1 MDLSQIAGSIPLHS
15 GQPLRLL
22 NGYGRRITVLEG
34 NVWVTQDGDP
44 RDVVLRAGDDFRF
57 DRPATAILS
66 ALDGDARVVRQD
78 GVDVGAGGGQGPKG
92 FLAALSRFWNKLRDA
107 RHAEQVRA
115 SLRGLSDYTLADVGL
130 QRAACG
136 VTRHD

>member
-1 MDLSQIAGSIPLHS
+1 MDLSQIAGSISLPS

-57 DRPATAILS
+57 DRPVAAVMS
-66 ALDGDARVVRQD
+66 ALDGNARIVPQD
-78 GVDVGAGGGQGPKG
+78 GVDVGAGSGPGHKG
-92 FLAALSRFWNKLRDA
+92 FLAALSHFWNKLRDA
-107 RHAEQVRA
+107 RRAEQVRA

-136 VTRHD
+136 VTRHG

>member
-1 MDLSQIAGSIPLHS
+1 MDLNQIAGSIPLHS

-44 RDVVLRAGDDFRF
+44 RDVVLQAGDDFRF
-57 DRPATAILS
+57 DRRAAAIVS
-66 ALDGDARVVRQD
+66 ALDGNARIVRQD
-78 GVDVGAGGGQGPKG
+78 GVDVGAGSGPGRKG
-92 FLAALSRFWNKLRDA
+92 FLAALFRIWNRLRDA
-107 RHAEQVRA
+107 RHAQQLRA

-136 VTRHD
+136 VTRRD

>member
-57 DRPATAILS
+57 DRPVAAVVS
-66 ALDGDARVVRQD
+66 ALDGNARIMRQD
-78 GVDVGAGGGQGPKG
+78 GVDVGAGSGPGRK
-92 FLAALSRFWNKLRDA
+92 AYPAILSRFWNKLRDA
-107 RHAEQVRA
+107 RHAEQIRA
-115 SLRGLSDYTLADVGL
+115 SLRGLSDYMLADVGL